1 MGVTHIRTPK
11 NFVLEERLE
20 RYADG
25 FETHPESLAG
35 RWAEACYPL
44 RSGTCDRR
52 RDGQAKMREDAPG
65 SSASPCRHRRFD
77 HVELDLGCGKGAYI
91 IQAARQRP
99 DTLFLGMDAEPLC
112 IAYAAQYILESGLP
126 NVLAIPRGADSV
138 PRVFAKGELSGI
150 TLNFS
155 TPFPRAH
162 DVRRRLTT
170 AARLDAYRGV
180 LAPGGT
186 ITLRTDSQPLRDWTL
201 TQLAA
206 AGYKTLWTS
215 DDTRAEHPELPTTEY
230 ESRLV
235 DRGARV
241 WGVCATPGDA
251 PSREQLES
259 ALEADPSLMSYLPD
273 DLENL
278 DYVPLGMEDAVR
290 NFINRRRRAAMGAR
304 QKH

>member
-1 MGVTHIRTPK
+1 M
-11 NFVLEERLE
+11 
-20 RYADG
+20 
-25 FETHPESLAG
+25 
-35 RWAEACYPL
+35 
-44 RSGTCDRR
+44 
-52 RDGQAKMREDAPG
+52 
-65 SSASPCRHRRFD
+65 
-77 HVELDLGCGKGAYI
+77 
-91 IQAARQRP
+91 
-99 DTLFLGMDAEPLC
+99 
-112 IAYAAQYILESGLP
+112 
-126 NVLAIPRGADSV
+126 
-138 PRVFAKGELSGI
+138 
-150 TLNFS
+150 
-155 TPFPRAH
+155 
-162 DVRRRLTT
+162 
-170 AARLDAYRGV
+170 